1 MKFKM
6 ISRPFFLMLTIFM
19 LPSLAFAVELKIMSA
34 GAVEPGLE
42 IATHQFEKSTAHRAK
57 IQFGTGPQL
66 RERLTANQ
74 EFDILIA
81 PNALMND
88 QLKQGKL
95 QAGANVYVGKVGAG
109 ITVRTGMTKPV
120 IKNVEDLKKSVLA
133 AERII
138 YNKAS
143 TGLYLDKLFAKL
155 GVMDAIQSKIIRY
168 DNGESVLMHIIK
180 GSGNEIGF
188 GAITEIMLFE
198 PKGLQ
203 YAGPLPSEVQ
213 NYTSYDAGIS
223 ISSPNAEI
231 AKTFL
236 NNINTSR
243 SNGQF
248 QKVGIE

>member
-1 MKFKM
+1 
-6 ISRPFFLMLTIFM
+6 
-19 LPSLAFAVELKIMSA
+19 
-34 GAVEPGLE
+34 
-42 IATHQFEKSTAHRAK
+42 
-57 IQFGTGPQL
+57 
-66 RERLTANQ
+66 
-74 EFDILIA
+74 
-81 PNALMND
+81 
-88 QLKQGKL
+88 
-95 QAGANVYVGKVGAG
+95 
-109 ITVRTGMTKPV
+109 
-120 IKNVEDLKKSVLA
+120 
-133 AERII
+133 
-138 YNKAS
+138 
-143 TGLYLDKLFAKL
+143 
-155 GVMDAIQSKIIRY
+155 MDTIQSKIIRY

-236 NNINTSR
+236 NNISTSR
-243 SNGQF
+243 ANGQF